1 MQILAIDPG
10 IDNLGLA
17 LLSFNRN
24 HFNIVK
30 VEHDKYNRDKMIR
43 LINSVNPDYI
53 VIEQQSKYS
62 KIKPEMFYLLG
73 YIHAKGLCCR
83 MVQPI
88 AKSYAIGK
96 TTYKQRKELSVEMV
110 LKATNEMYDPNVSD
124 AINLALK
131 EYFRLHPDCIDKM
144 IRLDHTE

>member
-10 IDNLGLA
+10 IDNLGVA
-17 LLSFNRN
+17 LLSFDRN

-30 VEHDKYNRDKMIR
+30 VEHGIYDRDKIIR
-43 LINSVNPDYI
+43 LINSTNPDYI

-73 YIHAKGLCCR
+73 YVHAKGLVCR

-88 AKSYAIGK
+88 AKTYCTGK
-96 TTYKQRKELSVEMV
+96 TTYKERKELSVERA
-110 LKATNEMYDPNVSD
+110 LKLTNMMFDPNVSD
-124 AINLALK
+124 AINLAMK
-131 EYFRLHPDCIDKM
+131 EYFRIHPEFEDKM
-144 IRLDHTE
+144 ITSE